1 MVAWCVLLLLG
12 AVRVNAHALV
22 GLKADNGQHIAV
34 ISVSI
39 LLPSLASPRPLDMIT
54 ARLLCTALRNQS
66 VFSFFCLNELE
77 EENHVI
83 KKVILFWM
91 PRDHNVD
98 YLEFR
103 LL

>member
-1 MVAWCVLLLLG
+1 M
-12 AVRVNAHALV
+12 RVNAHALV

-91 PRDHNVD
+91 PRDHNAM
-98 YLEFR
+98 
-103 LL
+103 